1 MLFIGKKIAH
11 IQVQKTVIDENDENP
26 EINSVLD
33 LEKVTARTLTSWN
46 STFQIT
52 YFLNWIFIY
61 NFFPVVQLSFPG
73 STKLP
78 IIFTKILLEKLSF

>member
-33 LEKVTARTLTSWN
+33 LEKVTARTLTS
-46 STFQIT
+46 
-52 YFLNWIFIY
+52 
-61 NFFPVVQLSFPG
+61 
-73 STKLP
+73 
-78 IIFTKILLEKLSF
+78 